1 LRSRPRLLRFA
12 FGIGLLLFGSF
23 NKAAAEQ
30 LRLDKTAILAA
41 QLLIRLNIRYDDR
54 HSLRS

>member
-23 NKAAAEQ
+23 NKAAAQ